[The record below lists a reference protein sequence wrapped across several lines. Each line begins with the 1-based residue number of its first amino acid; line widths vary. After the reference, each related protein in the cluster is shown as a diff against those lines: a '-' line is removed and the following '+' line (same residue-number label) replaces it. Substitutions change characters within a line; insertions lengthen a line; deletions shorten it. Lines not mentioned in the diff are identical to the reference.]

1 MDPSKIALESDT
13 NDTTE
18 PELTQSTRLSI
29 CIRKKFMCIII
40 CILIILIIAIS
51 IIILKMKKV
60 NDLETSTITTAEA
73 SNMSIADTSII
84 LSMPKLAQSCN
95 IIKCRAIIAYYYLE
109 EEEFDTAEFNDCEHC
124 PSMSDRGMSD
134 DWLNI
139 WYEDDFF
146 IANFIG
152 QDCEGNPVIGNKYH
166 CIQECFRDITCAGF
180 TKNKNITDHDQSGEC
195 WLKNNITTN
204 QIFNN
209 SEWHTFVINTKSK
222 QLYLNNTHNSIENN
236 QNNIVWLFFF
246 LLFNLLLFLPKK

>member
-1 MDPSKIALESDT
+1 
-13 NDTTE
+13 
-18 PELTQSTRLSI
+18 
-29 CIRKKFMCIII
+29 
-40 CILIILIIAIS
+40 
-51 IIILKMKKV
+51 MKKV
-60 NDLETSTITTAEA
+60 NDSETPTITTAEA
-73 SNMSIADTSII
+73 SNMSMTDTAII
-84 LSMPKLAQSCN
+84 LSAPKLAQSCN

-109 EEEFDTAEFNDCEHC
+109 EEEFDTAEFSDCEHC

-146 IANFIG
+146 IVSFIG

-180 TKNKNITDHDQSGEC
+180 TRNKNITDNDQSGKC

-209 SEWHTFVINTKSK
+209 SEWHTFVINTKSN
-222 QLYLNNTHNSIENN
+222 QLYSNNTHNSIENN